1 VLLIQ
6 IIFQVLESSRSQK
19 NLRKNAVTQSSTQDE
34 EALMTSQSSL
44 NTTDAK
50 KKLAATMKNKNS
62 TNQ

>member
-1 VLLIQ
+1 VLLTQ

-19 NLRKNAVTQSSTQDE
+19 SLRKNAVTQSSTQDE

>member
-34 EALMTSQSSL
+34 EALMTPQSSL

>member
-19 NLRKNAVTQSSTQDE
+19 SLRKNAVTQSSTQDE